1 MFSSPKQPINQIICG
16 DAQAVLKTLPAGSV
30 DCVVTSPPYWG
41 LRDFGV
47 DGQLGL
53 EPNVEDFVERLCLV
67 FDEVRRVL
75 KEPGTLWVNLGDTY
89 GGDAPVRSRAGEQF
103 TRTKPHLRRS
113 SGKGS
118 SVRKKSLALAPS
130 RFALAMTKRG
140 WLLRN
145 EIIWHKPNIMPQSA
159 ADRFTHNFEKIYFF
173 TQSPRY
179 YFKRQY
185 EPLSDPK
192 SAARAKPLN
201 PIGRRKRIYGDPL
214 IAAMNP
220 KTLEASRKRM
230 LRLGRNKRAVW
241 TIATR
246 PFHGDHSATF
256 PPALVETPIKA
267 GCPPGGIVLDPF
279 LGSGTTALV
288 ARKLGRKFIGIDL
301 NPEYVRMAEERLS
314 QPNVAR
320 RLAA

>member
-1 MFSSPKQPINQIICG
+1 MLSALKQFINRIICG
-16 DAQAVLKTLPAGSV
+16 DAQDILKTLPTGSI

-53 EPNVEDFVERLCLV
+53 ESNVEDYVERLCLV

-75 KEPGTLWVNLGDTY
+75 KETGTLWVNLGDTY

-103 TRTKPHLRRS
+103 ARIPPQKRRHAGNA
-113 SGKGS
+113 SG
-118 SVRKKSLALAPS
+118 VRKKSLALAPS

-159 ADRFTHNFEKIYFF
+159 ADRFTHNFEKLYFF
-173 TQSPRY
+173 TLSSRY

-192 SAARAKPLN
+192 SAERARPLN
-201 PIGRRKRIYGDPL
+201 PVIRRKRIYGDPF
-214 IAAMNP
+214 ISAMNP
-220 KTLEASRKRM
+220 KTQEASRKRM

-246 PFHGDHSATF
+246 PFHGEHSATF
-256 PPALVETPIKA
+256 PPALVEMPIEA

-279 LGSGTTALV
+279 AGSGTTALV
-288 ARKLGRKFIGIDL
+288 ARQLGRRFIGIDL
-301 NPEYVRMAEERLS
+301 NPSYVRMAE
-314 QPNVAR
+314 A
-320 RLAA
+320 RLAKAA

>member
-1 MFSSPKQPINQIICG
+1 MPSALKHPINQIICG
-16 DAQAVLKTLPAGSV
+16 DAQTILRSLPAASIH
-30 DCVVTSPPYWG
+30 CVITSPPYWG

-47 DGQLGL
+47 AGQLGL
-53 EPNVEDFVERLCLV
+53 ESNVEDYIERLCLV

-75 KEPGTLWVNLGDTY
+75 KETGTLWVNLGDTY
-89 GGDAPVRSRAGEQF
+89 GGDAPVRSHAGEQF
-103 TRTKPHLRRS
+103 ARVPPKKRRPAGS
-113 SGKGS
+113 ASG
-118 SVRKKSLALAPS
+118 VRKKSLALAPS

-159 ADRFTHNFEKIYFF
+159 SDRFTHNFEKMYFF
-173 TQSPRY
+173 TLSPRY

-192 SAARAKPLN
+192 SAERAKPLN

-267 GCPPGGIVLDPF
+267 GCPPGGVVLDPF
-279 LGSGTTALV
+279 AGSGTTALV
-288 ARKLGRKFIGIDL
+288 ASSLGRRFIGIDL
-301 NPEYVRMAEERLS
+301 NPEYVRLAQERLAQAERGS
-314 QPNVAR
+314 